1 MAVFAPRSKVRSM
14 ARIGLY
20 GGTFDPIHHGHLIS
34 ARSLSEQLDLERVF
48 LIPAAR
54 PPHKPN
60 GAATSMEDRLAMA
73 RLAVAGDAL
82 FEVSDIESRRDGP
95 SYTIDTVERIR
106 QAFGAATELFWFIGG
121 DSLPELP
128 SWHRVRELVE
138 RVSIVTATRPGWQQP
153 TEATLSAAV
162 GEAAAR
168 RLLSNCVAT
177 PSIGISA
184 TEIRERR
191 AAGRSVRYLT
201 PPAVVAYMEDHGL
214 YQ

>member
-1 MAVFAPRSKVRSM
+1 M

-34 ARSLSEQLDLERVF
+34 ARSLAEQLDLERVY

-60 GAATSMEDRLAMA
+60 IVMSPVEDRLDMA
-73 RLAVAGDAL
+73 RRAVAGDSL
-82 FEVSDIESRRDGP
+82 FEVSDIEARREGP
-95 SYTIDTVERIR
+95 SYTIETVERAR
-106 QAFGAATELFWFIGG
+106 EAFGRDADLFWFIGG

-128 SWHRVRELVE
+128 GWHRVRELASQVT
-138 RVSIVTATRPGWQQP
+138 IVTATRPGWRHP
-153 TEATLSAAV
+153 TAQALAKAV
-162 GEAAAR
+162 GDDAAR
-168 RLLSNCVAT
+168 ELLANCVAT

-184 TEIRERR
+184 TEIRQRR

-201 PPAVVAYMEDHGL
+201 PLAVVEYIEARGL

>member
-1 MAVFAPRSKVRSM
+1 M

-34 ARSLSEQLDLERVF
+34 ARSLAEQLDLERVY

-60 GAATSMEDRLAMA
+60 NVMTPVEDRLEMA
-73 RLAVAGDAL
+73 RRAVAGDSL
-82 FEVSDIESRRDGP
+82 FEVSDIEARRDGP
-95 SYTIDTVERIR
+95 SYTIDTVQRARES
-106 QAFGAATELFWFIGG
+106 FGKDAELFWFIGG

-128 SWHRVRELVE
+128 GWHRVRELVE
-138 RVSIVTATRPGWQQP
+138 RVTIVTATRTGWRHP
-153 TEATLSAAV
+153 TASRLAEAV
-162 GEAAAR
+162 GDEAAR

-184 TEIRERR
+184 TEIRRR
-191 AAGRSVRYLT
+191 RSEGRSVRYLT
-201 PPAVVAYMEDHGL
+201 PQVVVEYIEAHGL